1 MFENPRRGRQAKNF
15 TTNVP
20 KILDL
25 NSEQIFSKNWRW
37 VPLNSGKNYHLPNA
51 NKIACELAVYSGKN
65 ESTSWKKTRQTFQDT
80 ALHQATLSWLLQLH
94 EFFWELVPF
103 AGYVMT
109 YYLAETAGHK
119 LRTLTHERDLPVV
132 IKLTCGSV
140 AGAVAQTGDSYRVP
154 PLSLLIYFY

>member
-1 MFENPRRGRQAKNF
+1 
-15 TTNVP
+15 
-20 KILDL
+20 
-25 NSEQIFSKNWRW
+25 
-37 VPLNSGKNYHLPNA
+37 
-51 NKIACELAVYSGKN
+51 
-65 ESTSWKKTRQTFQDT
+65 
-80 ALHQATLSWLLQLH
+80 
-94 EFFWELVPF
+94 
-103 AGYVMT
+103 MT